1 MKSLRAT
8 VCHLLGQPM
17 AHSVHRHMLSS
28 HLITNVGKLPRQ
40 LIKYFSV
47 RRLRDVSHQERL
59 NDIEKEAT
67 AVCDSHFA
75 EEKSL
80 PCNSTV
86 ATVTACLLQSQVR
99 AAQCTLK
106 TTGIP
111 LHDIFIT

>member
-1 MKSLRAT
+1 M
-8 VCHLLGQPM
+8 
-17 AHSVHRHMLSS
+17 
-28 HLITNVGKLPRQ
+28 
-40 LIKYFSV
+40 KYFSV
-47 RRLRDVSHQERL
+47 RRLWDVSHQERL

-80 PCNSTV
+80 YCNSTV
-86 ATVTACLLQSQVR
+86 ATVTACLLQSQVG

-111 LHDIFIT
+111 